1 MVSRDSPWGN
11 LCVRV
16 IDEGGIEGVW
26 EINVLFLLK
35 FYLHQFMYSYYNN
48 DSIT

>member
-11 LCVRV
+11 MSVR
-16 IDEGGIEGVW
+16 DFKDGGMGR

-35 FYLHQFMYSYYNN
+35 FYLNQFMYSYYNN